1 MNKFAAIPIVEWI
14 DHLVDYLRVHGQW
27 LFKPIDSGLNFIV
40 MSLAGF
46 FQWIPA
52 WLFIL
57 ALTGLSYYLTKKKGL
72 TALVFLGFLYILN
85 QGFWAD
91 TMLTLA
97 LILTS
102 ALISIL
108 IGVPLGIWM
117 AKKEGVNKVVTPILD
132 FMQTMP
138 AFVYLIPAV
147 SFFGIG
153 MVPGIIASIIFAM
166 PPVTRLTSH
175 GIRQV
180 DGELIEA
187 ADAFGS
193 TGSEKLFKVELPLAK
208 KTIMQGINQ
217 TIMLALSMVVIAS
230 MIGAEGLG
238 TQVYQAITRNEAGQG
253 FAAGLGIV
261 ILAIILDRLVQ
272 ALNAEPSRERR
283 AKKSWLNSPGK
294 KALVGLGVLVLIFG
308 LGAYQN
314 SSPGAGGQDRKIIGI
329 EPGAGIMD
337 ATERTIKDYDL
348 PYRLQS
354 TSSAAMTQT
363 LGDAIKDKKEIIV
376 TGWSPHWMFQKY
388 DLKYLEDPKNTF
400 GDAETI
406 NTIVKVGL
414 KEEKPNAYQFLDKFY
429 WTVDDMES
437 VMVDMADGK
446 SPQEAAK
453 IWLDKNQDKVQE
465 WTQGINTNSGESLE
479 LAYVAW
485 DTEVAS
491 TNVVKAAME
500 ANGFKVKITQV
511 EAGPMWNAMAA
522 SKVDGM
528 VCAWLPVTQKQYYE
542 DLKDRLVDL
551 GPNLEGAKSGLVVP
565 AYSDLNSIE
574 DLK

>member
-40 MSLAGF
+40 VSLAGF

-208 KTIMQGINQ
+208 KP
-217 TIMLALSMVVIAS
+217 LC
-230 MIGAEGLG
+230 
-238 TQVYQAITRNEAGQG
+238 
-253 FAAGLGIV
+253 
-261 ILAIILDRLVQ
+261 
-272 ALNAEPSRERR
+272 REST
-283 AKKSWLNSPGK
+283 KPLCWPCPWWL
-294 KALVGLGVLVLIFG
+294 
-308 LGAYQN
+308 
-314 SSPGAGGQDRKIIGI
+314 
-329 EPGAGIMD
+329 
-337 ATERTIKDYDL
+337 L
-348 PYRLQS
+348 PL
-354 TSSAAMTQT
+354 
-363 LGDAIKDKKEIIV
+363 
-376 TGWSPHWMFQKY
+376 
-388 DLKYLEDPKNTF
+388 
-400 GDAETI
+400 
-406 NTIVKVGL
+406 
-414 KEEKPNAYQFLDKFY
+414 
-429 WTVDDMES
+429 
-437 VMVDMADGK
+437 
-446 SPQEAAK
+446 
-453 IWLDKNQDKVQE
+453 
-465 WTQGINTNSGESLE
+465 
-479 LAYVAW
+479 
-485 DTEVAS
+485 
-491 TNVVKAAME
+491 
-500 ANGFKVKITQV
+500 
-511 EAGPMWNAMAA
+511 
-522 SKVDGM
+522 
-528 VCAWLPVTQKQYYE
+528 
-542 DLKDRLVDL
+542 
-551 GPNLEGAKSGLVVP
+551 
-565 AYSDLNSIE
+565 
-574 DLK
+574 

>member
-14 DHLVDYLRVHGQW
+14 DHLVDYLRIHGQW

-414 KEEKPNAYQFLDKFY
+414 K
-429 WTVDDMES
+429 
-437 VMVDMADGK
+437 
-446 SPQEAAK
+446 
-453 IWLDKNQDKVQE
+453 
-465 WTQGINTNSGESLE
+465 
-479 LAYVAW
+479 
-485 DTEVAS
+485 
-491 TNVVKAAME
+491 
-500 ANGFKVKITQV
+500 
-511 EAGPMWNAMAA
+511 
-522 SKVDGM
+522 
-528 VCAWLPVTQKQYYE
+528 
-542 DLKDRLVDL
+542 
-551 GPNLEGAKSGLVVP
+551 
-565 AYSDLNSIE
+565 
-574 DLK
+574 